1 MLSKKLFVIF
11 LTFCLIGYALCEED
25 KNAPK
30 DMKGE
35 ECEKTAG
42 TATSWL
48 VVLMVIPSLLNVAS
62 VILLIFS
69 MVLIRRLKSVVEA
82 IASSTHWLTRTAI
95 RVGLGPTAKKALI
108 EYAKGK
114 PEFKRLLG

>member
-1 MLSKKLFVIF
+1 MLSKIFIVGFLSIF
-11 LTFCLIGYALCEED
+11 LIQNILCEETTA
-25 KNAPK
+25 K
-30 DMKGE
+30 KGDDGLT
-35 ECEKTAG
+35 CADTAKK
-42 TATSWL
+42 AQAWL
-48 VVLMVIPSLLNVAS
+48 IVLMVIPSLLNIVS

-69 MVLIRRLKSVVEA
+69 MILIRRLKSVVEA